1 MKVPP
6 KRKGNPSCE
15 GRPRDS
21 CGCLNESP
29 SEKEGKCANDGAN
42 GVTLGARLNE
52 SPSEKEGKYR
62 PPPPPICQ
70 NHRLNES
77 PSEKEGKSS
86 ASCASTSAFCA
97 ASMKVPPKRKGNAVQ
112 VG

>member
-52 SPSEKEGKYR
+52 SPSEKEGKSKWFDKLR
-62 PPPPPICQ
+62 
-70 NHRLNES
+70 
-77 PSEKEGKSS
+77 KD
-86 ASCASTSAFCA
+86 
-97 ASMKVPPKRKGNAVQ
+97 VPWPQ
-112 VG
+112 